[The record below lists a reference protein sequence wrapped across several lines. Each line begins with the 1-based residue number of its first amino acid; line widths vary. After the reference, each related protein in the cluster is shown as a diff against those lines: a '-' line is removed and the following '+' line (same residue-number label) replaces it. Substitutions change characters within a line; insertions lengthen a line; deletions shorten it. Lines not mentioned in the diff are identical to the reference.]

1 VARGASAPTKGGEEW
16 GHIVAAARVQLL
28 KLFILYVILTLCT
41 ASMFSLAIAALKIHD
56 VDDDDDDDKNGF
68 IVIIV
73 EGKDGG
79 TVQ

>member
-1 VARGASAPTKGGEEW
+1 VGAYCGGRPPTAP
-16 GHIVAAARVQLL
+16 
-28 KLFILYVILTLCT
+28 LTFYPLHYLDTCT